1 MSMKSIKKSTIVRTI
16 LFVVVLINLI
26 LKSMGKEVIEV
37 DEGTVYSFIETLV
50 SIAILVLG
58 FWKNNSYTENAKKAD
73 KYLEAL
79 RDFNEEE

>member
-1 MSMKSIKKSTIVRTI
+1 MKGIKKSTVVRTI

-26 LKSMGKEVIEV
+26 LKAMGKEVIEV

-50 SIAILVLG
+50 SVAILVLG

>member
-1 MSMKSIKKSTIVRTI
+1 MKSIKKSTIVRTI